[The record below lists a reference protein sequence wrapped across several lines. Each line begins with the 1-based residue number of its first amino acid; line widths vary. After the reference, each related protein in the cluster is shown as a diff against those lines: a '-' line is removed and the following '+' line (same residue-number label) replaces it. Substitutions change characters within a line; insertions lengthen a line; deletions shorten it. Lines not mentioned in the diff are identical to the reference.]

1 LILVATKRECGC
13 ATALSSILLNER
25 VYEREGSRSQTC
37 TRRVQTCTRC
47 RGRFANARAGDGAP
61 FTVSVNRPSL
71 PQLSLLVSSP
81 AAQQLAT
88 DRERERGKRSG

>member
-1 LILVATKRECGC
+1 MR
-13 ATALSSILLNER
+13 
-25 VYEREGSRSQTC
+25 EREVGHKRAQDAFK
-37 TRRVQTCTRC
+37 RAQDAG
-47 RGRFANARAGDGAP
+47 GRFANARAGDGAP